1 MDIPFIVW
9 STTWFVMSSILFEK
23 FVLSET
29 PVSEAYF
36 SAVDN
41 VLSII
46 ALPSSDFAAAIAFS
60 RARLMLLEV
69 ALALARKKTL
79 SDIPLSEQGMLAFAG
94 IVASFA
100 MFLPLLQEAIRQA
113 LMIMMAISQNNFITQ
128 IYKNMTL
135 CRNFVRINLY

>member
-1 MDIPFIVW
+1 
-9 STTWFVMSSILFEK
+9 
-23 FVLSET
+23 
-29 PVSEAYF
+29 
-36 SAVDN
+36 
-41 VLSII
+41 
-46 ALPSSDFAAAIAFS
+46 
-60 RARLMLLEV
+60 MLLEV